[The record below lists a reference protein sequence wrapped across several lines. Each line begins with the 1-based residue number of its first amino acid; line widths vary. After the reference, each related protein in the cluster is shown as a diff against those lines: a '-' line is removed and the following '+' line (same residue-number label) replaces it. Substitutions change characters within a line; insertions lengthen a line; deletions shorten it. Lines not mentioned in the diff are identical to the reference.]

1 MEPLTLRLQVAL
13 PNRLGHGFTNLSF
26 IAKIPQICKKY
37 FISIF
42 HKVFSSVGYLFSEN
56 ICDFDLFIAAPG
68 CMSDFFPN
76 PQQLEIFDAS
86 SEQIHCSLKFVP
98 CVLHAQYENYLNKYM
113 FYFNFSFIA
122 SLGRVSRVT
131 SFYGVFISVRIDEC
145 GVISKLPDRTARV
158 FRPHKKGLDLI
169 LLK

>member
-1 MEPLTLRLQVAL
+1 MVLRIYHLL
-13 PNRLGHGFTNLSF
+13 RKFL
-26 IAKIPQICKKY
+26 KY
-37 FISIF
+37 A
-42 HKVFSSVGYLFSEN
+42 KVFHFNISQGFFKCWIFSEN

-98 CVLHAQYENYLNKYM
+98 WVLHAQYEKYLNKYM

-145 GVISKLPDRTARV
+145 WVISKLPDRTARV

-169 LLK
+169 HKLK

>member
-1 MEPLTLRLQVAL
+1 MVLRIYHLL
-13 PNRLGHGFTNLSF
+13 RKFL
-26 IAKIPQICKKY
+26 KY
-37 FISIF
+37 A
-42 HKVFSSVGYLFSEN
+42 KVFHFNISPGFFKCWIFSEN

-98 CVLHAQYENYLNKYM
+98 CVLHAQYEKYFNKYM
-113 FYFNFSFIA
+113 FHFNFSFIA

-145 GVISKLPDRTARV
+145 GVISKLPDRAARV
-158 FRPHKKGLDLI
+158 FRPHKKRLDLI
-169 LLK
+169 HLLK